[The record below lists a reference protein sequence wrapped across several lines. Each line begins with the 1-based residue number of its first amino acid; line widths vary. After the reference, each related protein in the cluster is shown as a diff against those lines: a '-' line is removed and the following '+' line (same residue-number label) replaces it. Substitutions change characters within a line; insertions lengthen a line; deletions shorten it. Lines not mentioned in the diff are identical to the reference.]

1 MSQRGHVLIVDDS
14 AAVRRLLRELL
25 EAEGYVV
32 QEAADGLAAF
42 LVLSRRVHRYVVML
56 DYVMPTLDGWKLLQ
70 LASADSR
77 LLSQHAY
84 IVMTAPSSELPPAL
98 VAFLGLHTIP
108 LLHKPLHRDHLLT
121 YVAQASRRLVSDVA
135 DSTPPAPKQARPLN
149 PLINISRAGRCE
161 HAASPARSTRAR
173 PT

>member
-42 LVLSRRVHRYVVML
+42 LVLSRRVQRYVVLL

-70 LASADSR
+70 LAAADSR

-84 IVMTAPSSELPPAL
+84 IVMTAPSSELPST
-98 VAFLGLHTIP
+98 VVSFLKRLGIP

-121 YVAQASRRLVSDVA
+121 FVAQANHRLVSDGPVPT
-135 DSTPPAPKQARPLN
+135 SPAPKRV
-149 PLINISRAGRCE
+149 RAL
-161 HAASPARSTRAR
+161 
-173 PT
+173 